1 MTMGRFFLIFSA
13 TALTLLAPQ
22 AAAAGEP
29 AAASLNV
36 VRSLSIASV
45 RPIQLT
51 STVQR
56 PLGIEA
62 RSLAGAPAIIRIAGD
77 PGRVY
82 RIRAPAILRSLN
94 GEAVV
99 DDLRI
104 WSVNAGDVSSSRV
117 ARMDVHGHDML
128 QITGRLKSPAS
139 GRASLPISIDY
150 E

>member
-1 MTMGRFFLIFSA
+1 MTMRRFLFCAA
-13 TALTLLAPQ
+13 TALVLLAPQ
-22 AAAAGEP
+22 LAVAGEP
-29 AAASLNV
+29 AVASLNV

-51 STVQR
+51 SAVQR
-56 PLGIEA
+56 PLGIDA
-62 RSLAGAPAIIRIAGD
+62 RGLAGAPAIIRIAGD

-82 RIRAPAILRSLN
+82 RIRAPAILRSPD

-99 DDLRI
+99 DDLRL

-117 ARMDVHGHDML
+117 ARMDVNGHDVL
-128 QITGRLKSPAS
+128 RITGRLKSAAS